1 MNRIILYLLLP
12 MIIFSSSS
20 LFAGEPKPAKR
31 NDGLYTQNVGGN
43 AGLFYIVDTVSKLC
57 FVSPGGGAALT
68 VIDCNQL
75 KNRDA
80 WKEIITW

>member
-1 MNRIILYLLLP
+1 MSKVILYLFLS
-12 MIIFSSSS
+12 IFIFSSSS
-20 LFAGEPKPAKR
+20 LSADEPKPAKR

-75 KNRDA
+75 KNRNG
-80 WKEIITW
+80 WKEIIKW